1 MSRITEE
8 LLSKLRAGEEVRAN
22 LISLRAELKKNE
34 KERSIVRKALREQGN
49 VLISLLSHEDAKARK
64 NAALILGE
72 LPCEEAE
79 EALYEAYAKETQLFV
94 RSSYLEALLKLDQRR
109 MCQS

>member
-1 MSRITEE
+1 MLRRTEE

-34 KERSIVRKALREQGN
+34 KERSVVLKALHAEGN
-49 VLISLLSHEDAKARK
+49 VLIDLLQHEDAKARK

-79 EALYEAYAKETQLFV
+79 EALYEAYVK
-94 RSSYLEALLKLDQRR
+94 
-109 MCQS
+109 